1 MENYD
6 VIIAGAGIV
15 GLSTAYKLL
24 EKEPALKICIL
35 EKENGTA
42 RHQTGHN
49 SGVIHSGI
57 YYRPG
62 SLKSLNCIRGYQMLL
77 DFCSEKEIAFEIC
90 GKVIIAAEETELI
103 PLNNLFERGI
113 LNGLAGI
120 KKLTAEEI
128 KELEPHAAG
137 IEGLFVP
144 QTGIVD
150 YKIISEKIADHLISK
165 GTVIKFSEEVLNFK
179 IRGANV
185 EVITDKNKYSAEIFN
200 GCAGLYSDKISE
212 LAGSKPDFRIIPF
225 RGEYYKLKDSSKYLI
240 KNLIYPV
247 PDPDFPFLGVHFTRR
262 VDGITEAGPNAVLA
276 FKKEGYRKTDF
287 NLSEAMQTF
296 GYIGFHK
303 VIKKFWKTGFYE
315 MYRSVSKKE
324 FVKSLQ
330 KLIPAITEND
340 IISGGSGVRAQACDI
355 NGNLI
360 DDFLFSESERFIN
373 VCNAPSP
380 AATSCFSVGETVA
393 EKIMNKI

>member
-6 VIIAGAGIV
+6 VIIAGAGII

-113 LNGLAGI
+113 SNGLAGI

>member
-62 SLKSLNCIRGYQMLL
+62 SLKSLNCIRGYQLLL
-77 DFCSEKEIAFEIC
+77 DFCSENEIAFEIC

-113 LNGLAGI
+113 SNGLAGI

-185 EVITDKNKYSAEIFN
+185 EVITDRNKYSAEIFN

>member
-6 VIIAGAGIV
+6 VIIAGAGII

-62 SLKSLNCIRGYQMLL
+62 SLKSLNCIRGYQLLL
-77 DFCSEKEIAFEIC
+77 DFCSENEIAFEIC

-113 LNGLAGI
+113 SNGLAGI

-128 KELEPHAAG
+128 KELEPNAAG